1 MDRRVG
7 VEEEPGKGMV
17 VEGPE
22 VGDEVMKEWEL
33 KLWRRLRSRH

>member
-1 MDRRVG
+1 M
-7 VEEEPGKGMV
+7 EEEPGKGV

-33 KLWRRLRSRH
+33 KSGGGDMSLR